1 MKNSISL
8 IGMAGAGK
16 SSIGIELAK
25 RLDCGLVDSDE
36 LIEDQYGKSL
46 QNILDTEGYIKL
58 REIENLMIKNIH
70 FDGIVLSTGG
80 SAVYSDEAMKH
91 IQKYSKVIFLEVPF
105 TQILER
111 VPSFLDRGFAKA
123 PSQSVEDAFQERQD
137 LYKKY
142 SHFTVSNTNDLHSC
156 VLEILKLL

>member
-58 REIENLMIKNIH
+58 REIENLIIKNIH

>member
-25 RLDCGLVDSDE
+25 RLDCGLVDS
-36 LIEDQYGKSL
+36 
-46 QNILDTEGYIKL
+46 EGYIKL
-58 REIENLMIKNIH
+58 REIENLIIKNIH

>member
-25 RLDCGLVDSDE
+25 RLDCVLIDSDE

-46 QNILDTEGYIKL
+46 QNILDKEGYIRL
-58 REIENLMIKNIH
+58 REIENLIIKNIN
-70 FDGIVLSTGG
+70 FDKTILSTGG
-80 SAVYSDEAMKH
+80 SAVYSDEAMQH
-91 IQKYSKVIFLEVPF
+91 IQQYSKVIFLEVPF
-105 TQILER
+105 KQILER

-123 PSQSVEDAFQERQD
+123 PSQSVEDAFLERQN

-142 SHFTVSNTNDLHSC
+142 SHHIISNTKDLHTC
-156 VLEILKLL
+156 VSEILKLL

>member
-25 RLDCGLVDSDE
+25 RLNCALIDSDE

-46 QNILDTEGYIKL
+46 QNILDKEGYIKL
-58 REIENLMIKNIH
+58 REIENLIIKNIN
-70 FDGIVLSTGG
+70 FDKTILSTGG
-80 SAVYSDEAMKH
+80 SAVYSDEAMRH
-91 IQKYSKVIFLEVPF
+91 IQQYSKVIFLEVPF
-105 TQILER
+105 SQTLKR
-111 VPSFLDRGFAKA
+111 VPNFLDRGFAKA
-123 PSQSVEDAFQERQD
+123 PSQSIEDAFLERQS

-142 SHFTVSNTNDLHSC
+142 SHHTVSNAKDLHSC
-156 VLEILKLL
+156 VSEILKLL

>member
-1 MKNSISL
+1 MSESITL

-25 RLDCGLVDSDE
+25 RLNCALIDSDE

-46 QNILDTEGYIKL
+46 QNILDKEGYIKL
-58 REIENLMIKNIH
+58 REIENLTIKNIS
-70 FDGIVLSTGG
+70 FDRTILSTGG
-80 SAVYSDEAMKH
+80 SAVYSDEAMQH
-91 IQKYSKVIFLEVPF
+91 IQQCSKVIFLEVPF
-105 TQILER
+105 NQILER

-123 PSQSVEDAFQERQD
+123 PSQSVEDAFLERQS

-142 SHFTVSNTNDLHSC
+142 SHYTVSNTKDLHSC
-156 VLEILKLL
+156 ISEILKLL

>member
-25 RLDCGLVDSDE
+25 RLDYALIDSDE

-46 QNILDTEGYIKL
+46 QNILDKEGYIKL
-58 REIENLMIKNIH
+58 REIENLIIKNIS
-70 FDGIVLSTGG
+70 FDRTILSTGG
-80 SAVYSDEAMKH
+80 SAVYSDEAMQH
-91 IQKYSKVIFLEVPF
+91 IQQSSKVIFLEVPF
-105 TQILER
+105 NQILER

-123 PSQSVEDAFQERQD
+123 PSQSVEDAFLERQS

-142 SHFTVSNTNDLHSC
+142 SHYTVSNTKDLHSC
-156 VLEILKLL
+156 ISEILKLL